1 METSNLKNM
10 VVLKNL
16 PSNIVDEAIIV
27 LKANKK
33 TKKLQKIE
41 NKKILENQEN
51 KKDKEYILKE
61 AEMIVNNYISKIE
74 NKENDKII
82 ISKDTDGK
90 YKKLNIKTGVC
101 KVTFEKIP
109 KGTYYVGIH
118 SWNRTAP
125 ENNRKVFSKWSKL
138 RKVTTK

>member
-27 LKANKK
+27 LKATKK

-82 ISKDTDGK
+82 ISKDTEGK
-90 YKKLNIKTGVC
+90 YKKMKKYAI
-101 KVTFEKIP
+101 
-109 KGTYYVGIH
+109 
-118 SWNRTAP
+118 A
-125 ENNRKVFSKWSKL
+125 
-138 RKVTTK
+138 TTLLCIIQAIIIIF

>member
-27 LKANKK
+27 LKATKK

-82 ISKDTDGK
+82 ISKDTEEK
-90 YKKLNIKTGVC
+90 YKKLKKYAI
-101 KVTFEKIP
+101 
-109 KGTYYVGIH
+109 
-118 SWNRTAP
+118 A
-125 ENNRKVFSKWSKL
+125 
-138 RKVTTK
+138 TTLLCIIQAIVIIF

>member
-82 ISKDTDGK
+82 ISKDTDEK
-90 YKKLNIKTGVC
+90 YKKLKKYAI
-101 KVTFEKIP
+101 
-109 KGTYYVGIH
+109 
-118 SWNRTAP
+118 A
-125 ENNRKVFSKWSKL
+125 
-138 RKVTTK
+138 TTLLCIIQAIVIIF

>member
-27 LKANKK
+27 LKANNK

-90 YKKLNIKTGVC
+90 YKKLKKYAI
-101 KVTFEKIP
+101 
-109 KGTYYVGIH
+109 
-118 SWNRTAP
+118 A
-125 ENNRKVFSKWSKL
+125 
-138 RKVTTK
+138 TTLLCIIQAIVIIF

>member
-82 ISKDTDGK
+82 ISKDTEGK
-90 YKKLNIKTGVC
+90 YKKLKKYAI
-101 KVTFEKIP
+101 
-109 KGTYYVGIH
+109 
-118 SWNRTAP
+118 A
-125 ENNRKVFSKWSKL
+125 
-138 RKVTTK
+138 TTIMCIIQAIIIIF